1 MSAGIIGGGAAGLA
15 AACMLARAGV
25 KTAVYEKQPR
35 VGRKLLSTGNGRC
48 NMTNLNMS
56 PEYYLGDARTAL
68 GAFSAQ
74 DAIAFFEDLGVSCIS
89 DAEGRVYPASNMAAG
104 VLDALRLGA
113 VEAGAELICD
123 FEAREIAPERGGFC
137 IIAAD
142 GRRAHASRLLIAC
155 GGLAAPKLGAGPD
168 GYRLLQRFG
177 HALVPRYPAIAP
189 VRVEPAAVRGL
200 KGIRARGEISLMAG
214 DRCVRCEAGEMLF
227 NEDNVS
233 GICAMQLA
241 AQVNVRRG
249 QKLSLRVNLLPG
261 AKGDE
266 MLKRRALLPER
277 ALEDFLS
284 GLMPRR
290 LGQTLLRAAELGPMN
305 LPARALSDADCARL
319 QACLTGWTLPVTGTA
334 GFEQAQV
341 TLGGAR
347 MDEFNPDT
355 LESKRQRELFA
366 AGETLDVSG
375 DCGVYN
381 LHWAWASAAL
391 AAREIIRREK

>member
-1 MSAGIIGGGAAGLA
+1 MSAGIVGGGAAGLA
-15 AACMLARAGV
+15 AACLLARAGV

-48 NMTNLNMS
+48 NLTNLNMS
-56 PEYYLGDARTAL
+56 PERYHGDVRAAL
-68 GAFSAQ
+68 RAFSAQ
-74 DAIAFFEDLGVSCIS
+74 DAIAFFERLGVACVP

-113 VEAGAELICD
+113 AEAGAELICD
-123 FEAREIAPERGGFC
+123 FEVREITPVRDGFR
-137 IIAAD
+137 IAAAD
-142 GRRAHASRLLIAC
+142 GRSGYAAQLLLAC
-155 GGLAAPKLGAGPD
+155 GGLAAPKLGAGSD

-177 HALVPRYPAIAP
+177 HTLAPRYPAIAP
-189 VRVEPAAVRGL
+189 IRVEPAAVRGL
-200 KGIRARGEISLMAG
+200 KGIRARGEISLIAG
-214 DRCVRCEAGEMLF
+214 GKCVRTEMGEMLF

-241 AQVNVRRG
+241 AQVNARG
-249 QKLSLRVNLLPG
+249 GRGLMLRVNLLPG
-261 AKGDE
+261 AQGDE
-266 MLKRRALLPER
+266 MLRRRALLPER

-290 LGQTLLRAAELGPMN
+290 LGQTLIRAAGLGPMN
-305 LPARALSDADCARL
+305 LHAGALSDSDCMRL
-319 QACLTGWTLPVTGTA
+319 QACLTGWMLPVTGTA

-347 MDEFNPDT
+347 MDEFVPDT
-355 LESKRQRELFA
+355 LESKKQRGLFA
-366 AGETLDVSG
+366 AGEMLDVTG
-375 DCGVYN
+375 DCGGYN

-391 AAREIIRREK
+391 AAQEMIRREK